1 MLNFFRV
8 SPKGFFVHRLE
19 VAARAVEAALARDW
33 SKGGEEE
40 EAVSPMALCCVTEE
54 EGNTTC
60 KPKEAAEGGGCGGG
74 GWIEYEVSLNRK
86 KEK

>member
-1 MLNFFRV
+1 M
-8 SPKGFFVHRLE
+8 
-19 VAARAVEAALARDW
+19 AARAVEAALARDW

-40 EAVSPMALCCVTEE
+40 TVPPMALCCLTVK
-54 EGNTTC
+54 EGNTKC
-60 KPKEAAEGGGCGGG
+60 KPKEAAEGGGCGGR

>member
-1 MLNFFRV
+1 M
-8 SPKGFFVHRLE
+8 HRLE

-33 SKGGEEE
+33 SKDVEE
-40 EAVSPMALCCVTEE
+40 EAVPPMALCCLTEE
-54 EGNTTC
+54 MGNTTC

-86 KEK
+86 KEE

>member
-1 MLNFFRV
+1 MLVFA
-8 SPKGFFVHRLE
+8 HRLE

-33 SKGGEEE
+33 SKGVEEE
-40 EAVSPMALCCVTEE
+40 TVPPMALCCLTEE
-54 EGNTTC
+54 EGNTTTC

-86 KEK
+86 KEE